1 MIIWRQTSSK
11 ISYEWIEGGW
21 DGTNTSA
28 QRLDSILH
36 RLITEKTSLSYQV
49 EVKVN
54 IQYDS
59 SSITPTLICITTD
72 DFNCYFTFIQELT
85 DEHAQGFLFKV
96 LRKVSLT
103 MEFVRAQVT
112 REMVIQTASVIA
124 TVLFIVAGGF
134 IMAYLV

>member
-1 MIIWRQTSSK
+1 
-11 ISYEWIEGGW
+11 
-21 DGTNTSA
+21 
-28 QRLDSILH
+28 L
-36 RLITEKTSLSYQV
+36 
-49 EVKVN
+49 
-54 IQYDS
+54 
-59 SSITPTLICITTD
+59 
-72 DFNCYFTFIQELT
+72 QELT

-112 REMVIQTASVIA
+112 REMVIQTGSVIA